1 MYALWEKM
9 LIKGENG
16 NVLDGTG
23 RLPIRKVAPI
33 GKSTLLAYMNF
44 RWPCSLKVY

>member
-33 GKSTLLAYMNF
+33 GKSTFNYLV
-44 RWPCSLKVY
+44 SLHEF